1 MIHDFGQWACI
12 GFTAT
17 RARRN
22 DPQTSKDAAK
32 NAATSRAAKQR
43 IAIRE
48 ALQKAHQTCKELAVS
63 TGIDYHAAGK
73 RLSEVN
79 AVATGEVRNGCRV
92 MRLGA

>member
-22 DPQTSKDAAK
+22 DPQTSKDAAA
-32 NAATSRAAKQR
+32 NAATSRAPKQR

-48 ALQKAHQTCKELAVS
+48 ALQTQGPMTCKQLAAV
-63 TGIDYHAAGK
+63 TGIDYIKIGK
-73 RLSEVN
+73 RASECGLVD
-79 AVATGEVRNGCRV
+79 TGKVLDGCRV
-92 MRLGA
+92 LAV

>member
-22 DPQTSKDAAK
+22 DPQTSKDAAA

-63 TGIDYHAAGK
+63 TGINYESVK
-73 RLSEVN
+73 RRSSEIG
-79 AVATGEVRNGCRV
+79 AYRTGEVREGCGV
-92 MRLGA
+92 LAV